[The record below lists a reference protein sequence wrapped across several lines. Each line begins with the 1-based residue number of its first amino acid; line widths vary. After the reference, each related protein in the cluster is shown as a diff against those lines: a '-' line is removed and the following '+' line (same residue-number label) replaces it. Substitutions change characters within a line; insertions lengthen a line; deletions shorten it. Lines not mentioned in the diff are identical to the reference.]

1 MLCYIGLYKRKHRR
15 LYQKK
20 VVDKMGVDEMGV
32 DEMGV
37 DKMGVDEWEDT
48 MNRTSHT
55 G

>member
-1 MLCYIGLYKRKHRR
+1 MVFIKENIEDFIK
-15 LYQKK
+15 KK

-37 DKMGVDEWEDT
+37 DKMGEDEWEDT

>member
-1 MLCYIGLYKRKHRR
+1 
-15 LYQKK
+15 
-20 VVDKMGVDEMGV
+20 MGVDEMGV